1 MQNNNVVCADC
12 LETLKKMKTEKIDLI
27 YLDPPFFTQN
37 IQSLVSSKKNAK
49 FSFCDK
55 WMNI

>member
-27 YLDPPFFTQN
+27 YLDPPFFYAEY
-37 IQSLVSSKKNAK
+37 SK
-49 FSFCDK
+49 FSIK
-55 WMNI
+55 